1 MELLKQGQYVPMPV
15 EKQVCLLFSATH
27 GFLDY
32 IPLTDIPDFEEKFLD
47 YLETSHL
54 KVLKT
59 IKKEKKLSDELIK
72 SLKKIIEEF
81 KRSLNYGKYKDN
93 QKKN

>member
-1 MELLKQGQYVPMPV
+1 MFCLK
-15 EKQVCLLFSATH
+15 
-27 GFLDY
+27 
-32 IPLTDIPDFEEKFLD
+32 
-47 YLETSHL
+47 ETGL
-54 KVLKT
+54 VLKT